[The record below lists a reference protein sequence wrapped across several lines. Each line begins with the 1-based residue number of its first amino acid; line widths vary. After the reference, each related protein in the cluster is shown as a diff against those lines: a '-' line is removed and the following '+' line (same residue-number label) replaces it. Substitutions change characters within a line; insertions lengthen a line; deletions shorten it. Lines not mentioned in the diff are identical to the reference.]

1 MFSTKI
7 PFRIKNWGGE
17 MKLCFEMQDKS
28 VVFQQSN
35 WQENQLKSD
44 LNQHFR
50 ANTYFLPYLTP

>member
-1 MFSTKI
+1 
-7 PFRIKNWGGE
+7 

-44 LNQHFR
+44 LNQHLK